1 MCVCEGV
8 CMGGA
13 HECVYISTIYINV
26 VANEM
31 ERPLCK
37 AVCNIL
43 CHITSG
49 FVL

>member
-1 MCVCEGV
+1 MNVFIY
-8 CMGGA
+8 A
-13 HECVYISTIYINV
+13 LYIYV